1 VKLKTYSIT
10 VREIHE
16 TLGKMIDDGFGD
28 APFVVL
34 AGFAGGKSIQPLC
47 SMGVGGIVLRGDIA
61 TIDESEMADTP
72 QDVRTDGTECAY
84 VETPAMV
91 PCGFW
96 AREINAPQDK
106 SKVDT

>member
-1 VKLKTYSIT
+1 MKTYSIT

-34 AGFAGGKSIQPLC
+34 AGSVGGKSIQPLC
-47 SMGVGGIVLRGDIA
+47 SIGVGGIVLRGDCA
-61 TIDESEMADTP
+61 TVDESEMADTP
-72 QDVRTDGTECAY
+72 QDVKRDGTECAY

-91 PCGFW
+91 PSEFW
-96 AREINAPQDK
+96 AREI
-106 SKVDT
+106 SKTQPSYDQHCR